1 MLSDV
6 ARYWLAL
13 VVAVVGLVAVALAF
27 PAIVVLR
34 RLVADGHAARTL
46 AELFLFIGVV
56 FAGFAYVRRKGDLAW
71 ESTTKDR

>member
-1 MLSDV
+1 MLPGV

-13 VVAVVGLVAVALAF
+13 VVAAVGVVAAAVAF

-34 RLVADGHAARTL
+34 RLVADGHAVRTL
-46 AELFLFIGVV
+46 AELFVFVGVV

-71 ESTTKDR
+71 ESTEDP